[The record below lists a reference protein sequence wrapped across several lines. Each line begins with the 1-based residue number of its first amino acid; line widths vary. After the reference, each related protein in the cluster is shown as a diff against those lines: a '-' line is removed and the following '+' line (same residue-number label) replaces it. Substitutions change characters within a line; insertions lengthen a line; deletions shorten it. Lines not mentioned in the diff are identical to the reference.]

1 MTILTEEQTML
12 QDAARAWVAERA
24 QPAALRAVRTEYAET
39 GYDPQLY
46 VEMVEMGWTGVV
58 VPEEYDGF
66 AFGYTSFGLLVEEL
80 GRTLT
85 ASPLISSALSAATA
99 LVIGGSDKQKAT
111 LLPALVAGET
121 VMTLAIDEG
130 SHHAPAQIALTAQPN
145 GTGWSLTGTKR
156 MVCEGMAADTLIVA
170 ARTAGHPGDRHG
182 MTLFL
187 CPVDASGVTRTAL
200 RQIDSR
206 GATLI
211 SFDGTALDAAAV
223 LGTVNEGYALLE
235 QILDRSRAVLAAE
248 MLGSAV
254 QAFETTVDYLK
265 TRVQFGK
272 PIGAFQALQHR
283 ATDMLAE
290 IELTRSA
297 VYAALQA
304 IDEDANDIATLVSM
318 AKALAGK
325 TLRHIAQEMVQM
337 HGGIGMT
344 DEHDAGLYL
353 KRAHVADVTFGNIAF
368 HRERFASLTGF

>member
-85 ASPLISSALSAATA
+85 ASPLISSALSAVTA

-156 MVCEGMAADTLIVA
+156 MV
-170 ARTAGHPGDRHG
+170 
-182 MTLFL
+182 
-187 CPVDASGVTRTAL
+187 
-200 RQIDSR
+200 
-206 GATLI
+206 
-211 SFDGTALDAAAV
+211 
-223 LGTVNEGYALLE
+223 
-235 QILDRSRAVLAAE
+235 
-248 MLGSAV
+248 
-254 QAFETTVDYLK
+254 
-265 TRVQFGK
+265 
-272 PIGAFQALQHR
+272 
-283 ATDMLAE
+283 
-290 IELTRSA
+290 
-297 VYAALQA
+297 
-304 IDEDANDIATLVSM
+304 
-318 AKALAGK
+318 
-325 TLRHIAQEMVQM
+325 
-337 HGGIGMT
+337 
-344 DEHDAGLYL
+344 
-353 KRAHVADVTFGNIAF
+353 
-368 HRERFASLTGF
+368 

>member
-85 ASPLISSALSAATA
+85 ASPLISSALSAVTA

-182 MTLFL
+182 ITLFL
-187 CPVDASGVTRTAL
+187 CPVDASGITRTAL

-206 GATLI
+206 GAALI

-353 KRAHVADVTFGNIAF
+353 KRAHAADVTFGNIAF
-368 HRERFASLTGF
+368 HRERFASLAGF